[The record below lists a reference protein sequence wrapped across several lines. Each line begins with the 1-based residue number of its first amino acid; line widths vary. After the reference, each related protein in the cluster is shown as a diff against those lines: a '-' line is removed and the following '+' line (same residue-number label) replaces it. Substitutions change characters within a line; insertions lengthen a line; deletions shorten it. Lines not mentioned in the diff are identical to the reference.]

1 MTVEVAGGA
10 LPPEEIE
17 RYKAYMQEKY
27 PNRRIERLTLTVD
40 GEYVEIGGVFA
51 HAPFDRIRRITGYL
65 VGTMD
70 HWNNAK
76 RAEEKDRVK
85 HVSRKPRSMRG
96 LLHDCLVPSFRKTNP
111 NKPFFTMTCSDKSI
125 IGVPEGIRTPDLLI
139 RSQTLYP
146 AELLAHD
153 AK

>member
-1 MTVEVAGGA
+1 MGKGSGRACDQDGGADGGRDDWFERDFFRGRLDDGIEWIGTGGRIELADERCRAAGSKGRSGMTVEVAGGA

-27 PNRRIERLTLTVD
+27 PNRRIEKLTLTVD
-40 GEYVEIGGVFA
+40 GDYVEIGGVFA

-76 RAEEKDRVK
+76 RAEERDRVK
-85 HVSRKPRSMRG
+85 HS
-96 LLHDCLVPSFRKTNP
+96 
-111 NKPFFTMTCSDKSI
+111 
-125 IGVPEGIRTPDLLI
+125 
-139 RSQTLYP
+139 
-146 AELLAHD
+146 
-153 AK
+153 